1 LLYGNLL
8 YGNLLYGNLLYGLY
22 VHRKMKANAEVEI
35 SHPQSRL
42 KSVSSKL
49 GGILRPPASELS
61 ACVLASIFINL
72 EFEMTA
78 SVVWHDIT
86 VQSFFETTA
95 SVCCVARYNCTV
107 FLRDD
112 SVCLL
117 CGTI

>member
-1 LLYGNLL
+1 
-8 YGNLLYGNLLYGLY
+8 
-22 VHRKMKANAEVEI
+22 MKANAEVEI

-107 FLRDD
+107 CSCMYMYVSVAFVEVSRLRIICH
-112 SVCLL
+112 VQFITYVAINHLNV
-117 CGTI
+117 